1 MTDSGRRVQQNAF
14 LVGLVMGAASEAAGH
29 AGAAIMP
36 GPYVSGAPP
45 NISPALYITA
55 VCLLAGLACGIAFAF
70 VTWAGDRVVGFP
82 IKPSAA
88 QWRWA
93 AGIGIVVD
101 CLFGFFFDGMLMHSQ
116 WGRGLSEPTELAF
129 EIVFGFSPGIVTAA
143 IVLFHNR
150 FSQPP
155 VSY

>member
-1 MTDSGRRVQQNAF
+1 
-14 LVGLVMGAASEAAGH
+14 MGAASEAASH

-36 GPYVSGAPP
+36 GPYESGGPP
-45 NISPALYITA
+45 QIPAGVYIAA

-82 IKPSAA
+82 IKPSAV

-101 CLFGFFFDGMLMHSQ
+101 CLFGFFFDGMLMHTR
-116 WGRGLSEPTELAF
+116 WGRGLPEPTALAF
-129 EIVFGFSPGIVTAA
+129 EIAFGFSPGIVTAA
-143 IVLFHNR
+143 IVLFHNKWAG
-150 FSQPP
+150 QPGKP
-155 VSY
+155 

>member
-1 MTDSGRRVQQNAF
+1 
-14 LVGLVMGAASEAAGH
+14 MGAASEAASH

-36 GPYVSGAPP
+36 GPYESPGPPIVAPVV
-45 NISPALYITA
+45 YVTA
-55 VCLLAGLACGIAFAF
+55 VCLLAGLACGIAFA
-70 VTWAGDRVVGFP
+70 VVMWAGDRVAGFP
-82 IKPSAA
+82 IKPSAT

-116 WGRGLSEPTELAF
+116 WGRSLPEPTALVF
-129 EIVFGFSPGIVTAA
+129 EIVAGFSPGILTAA

-150 FSQPP
+150 LSE
-155 VSY
+155 